1 MWVDLIVTDH
11 EKHHCKFQAE
21 CQEWGLLQGA
31 QREHH
36 RGFVVRQHAQE
47 RRKTK
52 CEGNGG
58 VGAAGREKRALHRD
72 SSPDARVLG
81 SLNRP
86 RDGDGTPLEQIETS
100 CERTRRPEG
109 WCTHR

>member
-36 RGFVVRQHAQE
+36 KRLRSKATCPGAEGKRNVKEMGDSALQVG
-47 RRKTK
+47 RKGPFTGTVLQMP
-52 CEGNGG
+52 EFWG
-58 VGAAGREKRALHRD
+58 V
-72 SSPDARVLG
+72 
-81 SLNRP
+81 
-86 RDGDGTPLEQIETS
+86 
-100 CERTRRPEG
+100 
-109 WCTHR
+109 